1 MPVNDKTWMEWS
13 HKVLEELVTLNS
25 RVESL
30 DEKNEVMRRGIEE
43 RYTQIEKK
51 LEKTNELLNGNGSP
65 EKGLMIRVDRLEQ
78 RDVEDLDLRVD
89 RLEQS
94 ESRRTWLLRATI
106 VACLG
111 AIGATIVAIIR
122 THH

>member
-13 HKVLEELVTLNS
+13 HKVLEELTTINN
-25 RVESL
+25 RFEAMQ
-30 DEKNEVMRRGIEE
+30 EKQELLAAGVNERFDHIDSK
-43 RYTQIEKK
+43 IEKM
-51 LEKTNELLNGNGSP
+51 NVLLNGNGTP

-78 RDVEDLDLRVD
+78 KDVEDLDVRVD

-94 ESRRTWLLRATI
+94 ETRRIWMMRATI

-111 AIGATIVAIIR
+111 AIAATIASYYKKS
-122 THH
+122 